1 MSVRRYLA
9 LLKDTFTA
17 WQAHKAERLGAALA
31 YYTIFALA
39 PLLTIFIGIAALAFG
54 QDTAQTQLI
63 EQVQNL
69 LGADGAAFVQA
80 LIGSARHSGSGAEAT
95 LLGLG
100 TLLFGALGLF
110 LQLQAALNTIWD
122 VEPDTGRGIRRAVR
136 DRLVSLAIL
145 LGVGFLLLVSL
156 VVSALIVTAGRYFAD
171 LLPVSSTVLQ
181 AVNLA
186 LSFVFSTLL
195 FAMLFKYL
203 PDASVDWGDVWH
215 GAALTSLL
223 FTLGKFV
230 IALYLGITSVSSV
243 YGTAG
248 SLVALLV
255 WVYFSAQI
263 ILFGAEFTQVYARKY
278 RSSSDARELPV
289 SP

>member
-1 MSVRRYLA
+1 MSLRRYLA

-17 WQAHKAERLGAALA
+17 WKAHKAQRLGAALA
-31 YYTIFALA
+31 YYTIFSLA
-39 PLLTIFIGIAALAFG
+39 PLLIIFIGIAALAFG
-54 QDTAQTQLI
+54 QDTAETQLI
-63 EQVQNL
+63 ERVQSL
-69 LGADGAAFVQA
+69 LGTEGADFVQA
-80 LIGSARHSGSGAEAT
+80 LIGSARHSGSGAAAT

-110 LQLQAALNTIWD
+110 VQLQDALNTIWD
-122 VEPDTGRGIRRAVR
+122 VEPDLGRGIRRAVR
-136 DRLVSLAIL
+136 DRVVSLVMM

-156 VVSALIVTAGRYFAD
+156 LVSTALATAGRYFAG
-171 LLPVSSTVLQ
+171 LLPVPATVLE
-181 AVNLA
+181 ALNLA
-186 LSFVFSTLL
+186 ISFAFSTLL
-195 FAMLFKYL
+195 FALLFKYL
-203 PDASVDWGDVWH
+203 PDVSVAWGDVWH

-223 FTLGKFV
+223 FTIGKFL
-230 IALYLGITSVSSV
+230 IALYLGITSVGSV

-278 RSSSDARELPV
+278 RTGSDARELPV